1 MTSELKQMSE
11 SLHHVDLS
19 RACFRWKQVSWTQ
32 ALRTIVKNCY
42 KQHGREDLLYAF
54 EDHITTQHI
63 TTTTTHSI
71 AHLVPSQTVVQTISN
86 PDGTVSLIQV
96 SSGPSCGNSLHG
108 CFSLWYK
115 LAPLEDFTTVDFFGA
130 SECLKF
136 SCIKCFKNLKLHKEV
151 LIMIWEVLNL
161 GTERPE
167 LRYGWMWWLNLKRL
181 WFQEINMS
189 TARLKSGAALLCV
202 LPLPGKQLYFYQTLH
217 LLSENKWAFSIKLL
231 FCSEFS
237 YCSRPV
243 RDQISAQ

>member
-96 SSGPSCGNSLHG
+96 SSGPSCGNSYTVVFHCDINYLHWRT
-108 CFSLWYK
+108 SL
-115 LAPLEDFTTVDFFGA
+115 LLTSSGLP
-130 SECLKF
+130 S
-136 SCIKCFKNLKLHKEV
+136 
-151 LIMIWEVLNL
+151 VLNL
-161 GTERPE
+161 VVSNA
-167 LRYGWMWWLNLKRL
+167 LKILNCTR
-181 WFQEINMS
+181 
-189 TARLKSGAALLCV
+189 KS
-202 LPLPGKQLYFYQTLH
+202 
-217 LLSENKWAFSIKLL
+217 
-231 FCSEFS
+231 
-237 YCSRPV
+237 
-243 RDQISAQ
+243 